1 VQDIHMSVK
10 SVDEKNH
17 TNLVLVTFCCTQW
30 ARI

>member
-1 VQDIHMSVK
+1 MNVK
-10 SVDEKNH
+10 SVAEKKH